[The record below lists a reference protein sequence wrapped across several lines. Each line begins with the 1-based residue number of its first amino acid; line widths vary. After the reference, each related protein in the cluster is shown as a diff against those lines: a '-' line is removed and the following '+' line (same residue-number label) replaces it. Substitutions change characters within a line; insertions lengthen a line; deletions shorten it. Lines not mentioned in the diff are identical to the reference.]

1 MPESLNRSKPDYR
14 RARIERAIGSILHL
28 HDVLEPLILHET
40 NTVQP
45 SSVRLSILGRH
56 NPNIL
61 LNLDGVHF
69 FPFFL
74 SSSILSSFDRST
86 LEPYNLVRFV
96 QNSPL
101 SSRISSETTSQ
112 WSKQFGQIPYSAC
125 RLVMSA
131 QQQSDTR
138 MTIMFSISLSL
149 FLSFF
154 LFLFISVL
162 YRGILKLQ
170 EKNQKNIVKR
180 F

>member
-1 MPESLNRSKPDYR
+1 MKRTLSRRPVYVFPSLV
-14 RARIERAIGSILHL
+14 ATIRIFFSILM
-28 HDVLEPLILHET
+28 VFM
-40 NTVQP
+40 V
-45 SSVRLSILGRH
+45 SLS
-56 NPNIL
+56 
-61 LNLDGVHF
+61 
-69 FPFFL
+69 FFL
-74 SSSILSSFDRST
+74 SPSIVSAFSSST

-149 FLSFF
+149 FLS
-154 LFLFISVL
+154 LSL
-162 YRGILKLQ
+162 YIGIIPWHLETSREKSEKYCQ
-170 EKNQKNIVKR
+170 EILTEN
-180 F
+180 